1 MNFTSI
7 EVGLIQL
14 KAITEYLDQGS
25 AFATFV
31 FYSDTKPV
39 NVSIAA
45 DESKRL
51 VTLSLPKPCFK
62 KLNADSIEL
71 NQTDAALVVKS
82 GAAKWARLYSGA
94 GVAVTDFLVGT
105 DITISEP
112 NLIEGSTLMLNSIVL
127 KPTPL
132 PV

>member
-14 KAITEYLDQGS
+14 KAIAEYLDQGS

-31 FYSDTKPV
+31 FYSDAKPV

-51 VTLSLPKPCFK
+51 VTLTLPKPCFK

-71 NQTDAALVVKS
+71 NQTDAALVVKN
-82 GAAKWARLYSGA
+82 GTAKWARLYNGSGT
-94 GVAVTDFLVGT
+94 AVTDFSVGT
-105 DITISEP
+105 DISIAEP

-132 PV
+132 PT